1 MDNSSEV
8 REFLTTRRANVSPEQ
23 VELPSGPN
31 RRVPGLRR
39 TEVAMLAGVSVE
51 YYSRLERGSLSGAS
65 DGVLHAIAQA
75 LLLSDDERA
84 HLFDLARAANASP
97 IPAKRRNVR
106 VQNVRPNLQFILDA
120 ITGGPAFVRNG
131 RLDILASNALGKAV
145 YADLYDSAEATLPGK
160 PMNLARYCFLD
171 PERADRFYPD
181 WGIAADQ
188 TVAIL
193 RTEAGRDPY
202 DRDLQDLIGELSTRS
217 DEFRT
222 RWGVHDVRR
231 HATGMKHFL
240 HPLVGPLDM
249 IFEGTELVADPG
261 LNLMIYTAEPGTPTA
276 EALSLLASWSADP
289 LPSAPRG
296 PDSRPPVSRQPAAR
310 PSGAADRP

>member
-1 MDNSSEV
+1 MDNSEEV
-8 REFLTTRRANVSPEQ
+8 REFLTSRRANVTPAQ

-51 YYSRLERGSLSGAS
+51 YYSRLERGSLAGAS
-65 DGVLHAIAQA
+65 DGVLHAVAQA
-75 LLLSDDERA
+75 LLLNDDERS
-84 HLFDLARAANASP
+84 HLLDLAKAANASP
-97 IPAKRRNVR
+97 IPSKRRSAKA
-106 VQNVRPNLQFILDA
+106 QNVRPSLQFILDA

-145 YADLYDSAEATLPGK
+145 YADLYDSEEATLPGK
-160 PMNLARYCFLD
+160 PMNLARYCFLE
-171 PERADRFYPD
+171 PQRADRFYPD

-202 DRDLQDLIGELSTRS
+202 DKDLQDLIGELSTRS
-217 DEFRT
+217 EAFRA
-222 RWGVHDVRR
+222 RWGIHDVRR
-231 HATGMKHFL
+231 HASGMKHFI

-249 IFEGTELVADPG
+249 IFEGTDLVADPG

-276 EALSLLASWSADP
+276 AALSLLASWTATPASAEAR
-289 LPSAPRG
+289 SAEKRTKENN
-296 PDSRPPVSRQPAAR
+296 
-310 PSGAADRP
+310 

>member
-1 MDNSSEV
+1 MDNSDEV
-8 REFLTTRRANVSPEQ
+8 REFLTTRRANVTPAQ

-39 TEVAMLAGVSVE
+39 TEVALLAGVSVE
-51 YYSRLERGSLSGAS
+51 YYSRLERGSLAGAS
-65 DGVLHAIAQA
+65 DGVLHSLAQA
-75 LLLSDDERA
+75 LLLNDDERA
-84 HLFDLARAANASP
+84 HLFDLAKTANASP
-97 IPAKRRNVR
+97 ISSKRRAAKA
-106 VQNVRPNLQFILDA
+106 QNVRPSLQFILDA

-160 PMNLARYCFLD
+160 PMNLARHCFLD
-171 PERADRFYPD
+171 PDRADRFYPD

-193 RTEAGRDPY
+193 RTEAGKDPY
-202 DRDLQDLIGELSTRS
+202 DKDLQDLIGELSTRS
-217 DEFRT
+217 DAFRA

-231 HATGMKHFL
+231 HASGMKHFI

-261 LNLMIYTAEPGTPTA
+261 LNLMIYTAAPGTPTA
-276 EALSLLASWSADP
+276 EALSLLASWAATPPTSAA
-289 LPSAPRG
+289 SA
-296 PDSRPPVSRQPAAR
+296 
-310 PSGAADRP
+310 AADLTNENNS

>member
-1 MDNSSEV
+1 MNNSDEV
-8 REFLTTRRANVSPEQ
+8 REFLTSRRAKVAPDQ

-39 TEVAMLAGVSVE
+39 TEVAVLAGVSVE
-51 YYSRLERGSLSGAS
+51 YYARLERGSLAGAS
-65 DGVLHAIAQA
+65 DGVLHAVAQA

-84 HLFDLARAANASP
+84 HLFDLAKSANASP
-97 IPAKRRNVR
+97 IPAKRRNNR
-106 VQNVRPNLQFILDA
+106 AQNVRPSLQFILDA

-145 YADLYDSAEATLPGK
+145 YADLYQSAAATLPGK

-171 PERADRFYPD
+171 PDRADLFYPD
-181 WGIAADQ
+181 WGEAADA

-202 DRDLQDLIGELSTRS
+202 DKDLHDLIGELSTRS
-217 DEFRT
+217 TEFRT
-222 RWGVHDVRR
+222 RWGAHDVRR
-231 HATGMKHFL
+231 HASGMKHFI
-240 HPLVGPLDM
+240 HPLVGPLDL
-249 IFEGTELVADPG
+249 IFEGTDLVADPG

-276 EALSLLASWSADP
+276 EALSLLASWTAAAVTAESRSATALMKEKD
-289 LPSAPRG
+289 
-296 PDSRPPVSRQPAAR
+296 
-310 PSGAADRP
+310 